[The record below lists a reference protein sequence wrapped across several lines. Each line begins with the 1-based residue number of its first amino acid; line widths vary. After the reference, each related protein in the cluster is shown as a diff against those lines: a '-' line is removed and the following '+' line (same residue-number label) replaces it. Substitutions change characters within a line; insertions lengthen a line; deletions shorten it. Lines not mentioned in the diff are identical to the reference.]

1 MGHYFKS
8 DNTAPACPEILA
20 AIAAANEGFATGYGD
35 DPWTQR
41 LERELERLFEAPLR
55 AFPVATGT
63 AANAL
68 ALASF
73 TPPWGEVLA
82 HREAHVVR
90 DECGAPEFM
99 SGGARLLLLDGA
111 DGKVTPTAITEA
123 LADNPPSVHT
133 VQPCALSITQA
144 TELGTVY
151 TPAQLRAVCA
161 QAHASG
167 LRVHVDG
174 ARFANAVAS
183 LGCRPHELGPGAGVD
198 VLTFGATKNGA
209 LAAEAVVFFDPALAR
224 DFELRRKRAGHLFSK
239 MRFVSAQLLA
249 YLDGELWLRNARR
262 ANGLAREIGAAA
274 GSLLLHPVEANEV
287 FIGTTPERIA
297 ALRAEGFL
305 FYDWGA
311 ADSGQARFVV
321 SWNQPREGVE
331 ALAAALRR
339 LALG

>member
-41 LERELERLFEAPLR
+41 LERELERLVEAPLR

-111 DGKVTPTAITEA
+111 DGKITPTAITEA

-151 TPAQLRAVCA
+151 TPAQIGVKEGYFDIAWDS
-161 QAHASG
+161 ASRLIWTSDLKTDNTLLCK
-167 LRVHVDG
+167 LRVTG
-174 ARFANAVAS
+174 N
-183 LGCRPHELGPGAGVD
+183 
-198 VLTFGATKNGA
+198 
-209 LAAEAVVFFDPALAR
+209 
-224 DFELRRKRAGHLFSK
+224 
-239 MRFVSAQLLA
+239 
-249 YLDGELWLRNARR
+249 
-262 ANGLAREIGAAA
+262 
-274 GSLLLHPVEANEV
+274 
-287 FIGTTPERIA
+287 
-297 ALRAEGFL
+297 
-305 FYDWGA
+305 
-311 ADSGQARFVV
+311 
-321 SWNQPREGVE
+321 
-331 ALAAALRR
+331 
-339 LALG
+339 